1 MTQTLNTGQ
10 LLWATVCK
18 CICISKVRPI
28 WLHQCYGAAA
38 GVEYINLG
46 RVSEAVSVFNRFLF
60 TFAIS
65 LDTWSLTLLN
75 LRYQ

>member
-46 RVSEAVSVFNRFLF
+46 KQIGQFQKQLFLF
-60 TFAIS
+60 FIDFCS
-65 LDTWSLTLLN
+65 LLPSHWIPGV
-75 LRYQ
+75 